1 MCHALVLFITVEGVD
16 RISFLSSERQ
26 MCHALVLFITVE
38 GVDRISFLS

>member
-1 MCHALVLFITVEGVD
+1 MNPFPA
-16 RISFLSSERQ
+16 ERQ